1 MFWYYI
7 RVGANMS
14 RRRARTDRWVGAV
27 VAIAL
32 FGAFPA
38 FIVVGAKNC
47 EDGKSGV
54 LCAAAKFVFDD
65 ALSETHVA
73 KAKHIQ

>member
-14 RRRARTDRWVGAV
+14 RRRAQTDRWVGAV

-38 FIVVGAKNC
+38 FIVVSAKNC
-47 EDGKSGV
+47 EDGKSGI
-54 LCAAAKFVFDD
+54 LCAAANFVFDD
-65 ALSETHVA
+65 ARSETHVA
-73 KAKHIQ
+73 RAKHIQ